1 MFTGKVCV
9 VTGAGSG
16 LGLDIARELAA
27 RGATVVAIDARAE
40 GAAAV
45 ADAAGPEVEFEV
57 CDVTNPDVV
66 ASTFAGVLE
75 RHGRID
81 VLVNSAGIRDVSPA
95 LDLDAEQWGRV
106 LAVNLTGSFL
116 CAQAAGAAMVGQG
129 GGSIVMISSVAGVVG
144 VAERV
149 AYTTTKHGVIGL
161 MKALTAEWGA
171 SGVRVNTVCPGMT
184 VTPLT
189 ADYATEEGM
198 LESVRRVVPAGRVG
212 EPQDITDVVLFLA
225 GDHSQYVNGVA
236 IPVDGGF
243 TAVRQYDVLGRSAN
257 WANRT

>member
-1 MFTGKVCV
+1 MFIDKVCV

-16 LGLDIARELAA
+16 LGLDITRELAA
-27 RGATVVAIDARAE
+27 QGATVVALDARADSATTVAE
-40 GAAAV
+40 IAGAGVDFAL
-45 ADAAGPEVEFEV
+45 
-57 CDVTNPDVV
+57 CDVTDPGAV
-66 ASTFAGVLE
+66 AATFAGVTE

-95 LDLDAEQWGRV
+95 LELDAEQWARV

-116 CAQAAGAAMVGQG
+116 CAQAAGAAMTAQG
-129 GGSIVMISSVAGVVG
+129 AGSIIMISSVAGVVG

-171 SGVRVNTVCPGMT
+171 SGIRVNTVCPGMT

-225 GDHSQYVNGVA
+225 GDHSRYVNGVA

-243 TAVRQYDVLGRSAN
+243 TAVRQYDVLGRSEN

>member
-1 MFTGKVCV
+1 MFTGKVCI

-27 RGATVVAIDARAE
+27 QGATVVAVDARA
-40 GAAAV
+40 GSAPAV
-45 ADAAGPEVEFEV
+45 AEAAGPDVDFV
-57 CDVTNPDVV
+57 ACDVTDPAGVT
-66 ASTFAGVLE
+66 ATFAGVLE

-95 LDLDAEQWGRV
+95 LELEAEQWNRV

-116 CAQAAGAAMVGQG
+116 CAQAVGATMMAQG
-129 GGSIVMISSVAGVVG
+129 GGSIIMISSVAGVVG

-161 MKALTAEWGA
+161 MRALTAEWGA
-171 SGVRVNTVCPGMT
+171 SGIRVNTVCPGMT

-189 ADYATEEGM
+189 AEYATEEGM

-212 EPQDITDVVLFLA
+212 QPQDITDVVLFLA
-225 GDHSQYVNGVA
+225 GERSGYVNGVA

-243 TAVRQYDVLGRSAN
+243 TAVRQYDVLGRSEN
-257 WANRT
+257 WGNRT

>member
-1 MFTGKVCV
+1 M
-9 VTGAGSG
+9 TGAGSG

-27 RGATVVAIDARAE
+27 RGATVVAIDARTE
-40 GAAAV
+40 AAGAV
-45 ADAAGPEVEFEV
+45 ADGAGREVDFAV

-66 ASTFAGVLE
+66 ATTFAGVLE

-116 CAQAAGAAMVGQG
+116 CAQAAGAAMVAQG

-243 TAVRQYDVLGRSAN
+243 TAVRQYDVLGRSEN